1 MVVSVFAFVT
11 TDEHV
16 IGTAPVTPVAK
27 EKGASVVTVAEVVA
41 PPEIDAKP
49 LSVAVAVALAIF

>member
-16 IGTAPVTPVAK
+16 IGTAPAPLTTNGSA
-27 EKGASVVTVAEVVA
+27 VVTVAVVVA
-41 PPEIDAKP
+41 APAAIDANP
-49 LSVAVAVALAIF
+49 LSVTVAVALAIF